1 MPISLV
7 GGRVWDG
14 LAAEAVEASVV
25 IDGGV
30 IGAVGGEAPGTTIDV
45 SGCTVLPGLI
55 EAHAHLC
62 FNAAADWREAFD
74 NDSPTRMA
82 LRMAQAA
89 ELMVGA
95 GITTVRDLGAPTEL
109 AIEVRDALRAGLA
122 QGPDLFVAGAPV
134 TTTGGHCWF
143 LGGETDGELGI
154 RVRVR
159 ELAKAGVDWVK
170 VMATGGG
177 MTPGTNVAAAQFTVD
192 ELKALVD
199 EAARLGLRVAAHCH
213 GTPGIANAA
222 AAGVATIEHCSF
234 RLPQGMAWDAGVGKS
249 IAEAGVA
256 VSPTVHSGYLR
267 AREAPY
273 YDERLEIARGL
284 IDAGCTIIMSTD
296 CGIPNTPHDILPE
309 SMAYWGELT
318 ETAAVDVLASATS
331 VSAEALGLD
340 DRGVLAEGKR
350 ADVLV
355 VEGDP
360 LEDLEALQE
369 VRHVFRGGEQVL

>member
-1 MPISLV
+1 
-7 GGRVWDG
+7 
-14 LAAEAVEASVV
+14 
-25 IDGGV
+25 
-30 IGAVGGEAPGTTIDV
+30 
-45 SGCTVLPGLI
+45 
-55 EAHAHLC
+55 
-62 FNAAADWREAFD
+62 
-74 NDSPTRMA
+74 
-82 LRMAQAA
+82 
-89 ELMVGA
+89 
-95 GITTVRDLGAPTEL
+95 
-109 AIEVRDALRAGLA
+109 
-122 QGPDLFVAGAPV
+122 
-134 TTTGGHCWF
+134 
-143 LGGETDGELGI
+143 
-154 RVRVR
+154 VRVR

-177 MTPGTNVAAAQFTVD
+177 MTPGTNMAAAQFTVD
-192 ELKALVD
+192 ELTALVD

-234 RLPQGMAWDAGVGKS
+234 RNPDGLAWDAEVGKS

-273 YDERLEIARGL
+273 YDERLEIAHGL

-318 ETAAVDVLASATS
+318 ETPAVDVLMSATS
-331 VSAEALGLD
+331 VSAEVLGLD

-360 LEDLEALQE
+360 LEDLNALQD